1 MAPALHD
8 DLEHSD
14 PGLSRPNLGNFKVL
28 QLLSP
33 NRDLI
38 GGEDL
43 WGLLMSKLSL
53 SRFSMVLL
61 PAAACALIALPA
73 LADSQARI
81 VRLSDVQG
89 SVQINKNAGVG
100 FENAFL
106 NLPITQGT
114 QVKTHDRGRAEIEF
128 EDGSTMRLTPNTTVE
143 FSTLG
148 VGDSGK
154 RVSVITLVEG
164 MAYVNW
170 LGKDDF
176 SLDFSKEKI
185 AIDRAAHFRIET
197 SPKVA
202 YLAVFKG
209 EADVEGPAGKVLVEK
224 KKTATFDATDD
235 DKSTVADKIT
245 EAPLDSWDREA
256 SEYHQQ
262 YAKNNSS
269 PYGYGVSDLN
279 YYGAYNNIP
288 GYGMMWQPFF
298 TGVGWDPFMDGAWS
312 FYPGMGYMFAS
323 AYPWGWMPYRYG
335 NWMMV
340 SGMGWMWQPG
350 GYGTYLTAPNFAGTL
365 PANFHPL
372 VAPVD
377 PTQRTIAVGKGG
389 ATSALR
395 ASFLTVKSGS
405 AGMGIARGS
414 LENLK
419 DLNREVAKNGV
430 ARVSPAPQFG
440 GSSAMS
446 SSLNA
451 PLSSVSTTPIG
462 HSTAAG
468 HASSGAH
475 R

>member
-1 MAPALHD
+1 M
-8 DLEHSD
+8 
-14 PGLSRPNLGNFKVL
+14 F
-28 QLLSP
+28 
-33 NRDLI
+33 
-38 GGEDL
+38 
-43 WGLLMSKLSL
+43 KLSL

-61 PAAACALIALPA
+61 TAAACALIALPA

-89 SVQINKNAGVG
+89 SVQINKNTGLG

-114 QVKTHDRGRAEIEF
+114 QVRTHDRGRAEIEF
-128 EDGSTMRLTPNTTVE
+128 EDGSTLRLTPNTTVE

-148 VGDSGK
+148 VGDSGT
-154 RVSVITLVEG
+154 RISVITLVDG

-176 SLDFSKEKI
+176 SLNFSKEKI
-185 AIDRAAHFRIET
+185 AIGRAAHFRIET

-202 YLAVFKG
+202 HLAVFKG
-209 EADVEGPAGKVLVEK
+209 EADVEGPAGKVVVDK
-224 KKTATFDATDD
+224 KKTATFDTTDD
-235 DKSTVADKIT
+235 DKYTVADKIA

-279 YYGAYNNIP
+279 YYGAYSSVP

-298 TGVGWDPFMDGAWS
+298 TGIGWDPFMDGAWS

-340 SGMGWMWQPG
+340 PGMGWMWQPG
-350 GYGTYLTAPNFAGTL
+350 GYSNWLTAPHFAGTL

-377 PTQRTIAVGKGG
+377 GTGKTIAVGRGG

-395 ASFLTVKSGS
+395 SPVLTVKSGS

-414 LENLK
+414 LENLSH
-419 DLNREVAKNGV
+419 LNRAVSKNGF

-440 GSSAMS
+440 GNSAMS
-446 SSLNA
+446 SGFGT
-451 PLSSVSTTPIG
+451 PRSSVSTAPMG
-462 HSTAAG
+462 HSTSGG
-468 HASSGAH
+468 HASGGTH